1 MQLDKLMK
9 YLKLIPILFLLINN
23 NNITYSKPVPP
34 GAGDGDVAANILFLV
49 DSSASMQSWIGSD
62 GLGAA
67 PKAVYDSNGNILINQ
82 SGRRAVGIVRYTSA
96 GKRDTDF
103 TPIRVTPAAGC
114 TNVYDTT
121 RSTKSRNVRRNRG
134 LRFVEG
140 FSGQNITNKNMFFFN
155 ALERHDRDMV
165 FGFTEDG
172 TECLFALRAESQRA
186 RIHDLDIKEIGGTYY
201 MFLGGPWR
209 RGGFFKV
216 CNLSTM
222 ACTNQEFRGRNTLRT
237 MGRLSVNNEGTMVYM
252 TDYRDGNVRGFNLDL
267 ASPTPLASITM
278 PNRTCTKVN
287 NPDLSND
294 VMHATTV
301 AVSPDDS
308 DILYIG
314 SHINHAIQKLEFTS
328 DTDCVV
334 RASIGSGVNSVIA
347 NKGTSADTAAD
358 DVRFSRVWGI
368 HVDAERNRILTAT
381 TRGYVD
387 EFNETNFT
395 VANRDTSWLQQ
406 MGGPR
411 VRRWD
416 GVKDAIN
423 AIVNDTT
430 LTTGAHFGFGHW
442 NAGRSGLG
450 KNSRNGG
457 AYCHRNDNC
466 TYYDGWKGEHP
477 AGTSVLCNT
486 DSCLNVGIS
495 SKGASQIMKVLEP
508 MGLAWGTDSQAF
520 SGIATKYFNDPKA
533 GGLVFDEDSLCQ
545 LNYVIV
551 IGDGA
556 MTNTGIGRAV
566 DGVNIGH
573 AGKGNSI
580 GRMEEL
586 RKKGIKSLYVAY
598 GGGIKGKS
606 MSMFKT
612 FARAGSCET
621 LGDKDCEEVIIAN
634 TPEELKSE
642 LTSKIRQIIA
652 DKLAFTAP
660 SITATIQEGGSLY
673 QAQFAYEQFGEWK
686 GTILRKKLNSDGTVE
701 HETTEPNAHGN
712 WSAAVKVRGQSS
724 AGDAKDER
732 HLWSAIPGASY
743 FGNWDNFDVK
753 NSSIIAT
760 DLFDMLGYTVPD
772 YHNSSSYCATRDTGK
787 KHVGSNGNADD
798 IEGLIKFMKG
808 NDYFDYDGDCDIEEL
823 RKHVMGDIYHSQ
835 LIEVGPPDASLDFSN
850 RNEEAYHRSTNNYQ
864 GFMSKHSQRR
874 NIIYA
879 GSNSGVLHAINAETG
894 EEEWGFIPPFIAAL
908 LPQVINKG
916 YDGNIDAVISYVLDA
931 DGNPKLDADGKPI
944 AITAPAGGTNP
955 VFGVDGSPVV
965 HDALI
970 EGYDALGNETGKQW
984 RTILFVPYGRGGAG
998 FSVLDISNPIIADSS
1013 GPIHM
1018 FSIFNDQI
1026 NKKILIADYEGNI
1039 TEEPYNSGFSS
1050 FLQSEEGIKAYANYQ
1065 TARDADKDADGNEV
1079 CNSLDDAVVDCVEQ
1093 DAIAACVDSDDLTAT
1108 DPAYRDEGTS
1118 SCYTSDTFHFANIT
1132 LDIDDNT
1139 KIDDGVLSAQQRD
1152 NVTGLMTPLGIADAR
1167 MSGGLLKVKFDR
1179 KLTIN
1184 ANRIAH
1190 VEGADK
1196 ETNQFS
1202 ISTSCKGAT
1211 GLPTEYDYSQLGET
1225 WSTPRIVRI
1234 PSVDGGGINEDRYV
1248 AIMGGGMSKNDTCAG
1263 SAIFLVD
1270 LHLDERDKPGRI
1282 YAAEENGG
1290 PITIVDTT
1298 PDGIMVGGTKTA
1310 TENGSDIVNAIPAA
1324 PVVITPDTAFGIP
1337 WRGALV
1343 YINDLEGKIT
1353 KINLTNSTRNSAALF
1368 DQTTLFRLDANT
1380 DNARYSYF
1388 AMDAGIG
1395 VNTNQLMLFGATGNF
1410 TDLGGREPNMDNI
1423 MYGITDPDYPYFK
1436 HLNLGGGGKVPRG
1449 DNTTFFQLAHQ
1460 GANAAPGI
1468 DNAAHCKN
1476 VTGATDFSKCIEGK
1490 QAWVIKL
1497 GQDESNNFYLPKTF
1511 RKASASPTL
1520 FKGQVYFPIYQP
1532 PDSGVDRCAQGSAFI
1547 CVSDDECGYNNSA
1560 KLKLPSA
1567 PADVNNPGANACAFV
1582 RKGILSELVIFADK
1596 LFANV
1601 AGPTGD
1607 ADTLFSIL
1615 SIPGEIMQNKGGWR
1629 DSSF

>member
-1 MQLDKLMK
+1 MQQDKLMK
-9 YLKLIPILFLLINN
+9 YLKLISIFFLLINS
-23 NNITYSKPVPP
+23 NNISYSKPVPP

-49 DSSASMQSWIGSD
+49 DSSASMQSWIGTD

-114 TNVYDTT
+114 TNVYDST
-121 RSTKSRNVRRNRG
+121 RSTVSRNVRRNRG
-134 LRFVEG
+134 LRFIEG

-155 ALERHDRDMV
+155 SLERHDRDMV

-172 TECLFALRAESQRA
+172 SECLFALRAESQRA
-186 RIHDLDIKEIGGTYY
+186 RVHDIDIKQIGGTYY
-201 MFLGGPWR
+201 MFMGGPWR

-237 MGRLSVNNEGTMVYM
+237 IGRLSVNNEGTMVYM

-267 ASPTPLASITM
+267 TSATPLASITT
-278 PNRTCTKVN
+278 PNRICTKVN

-328 DTDCVV
+328 ETDCVV
-334 RASIGSGVNSVIA
+334 RASIGSGANSVIS
-347 NKGTSADTAAD
+347 NKGTSGDTAAD

-387 EFNETNFT
+387 EFNETAFN
-395 VANRDTSWLQQ
+395 VDNRDTSWLQQ

-416 GVKDAIN
+416 GVKDAMN

-442 NAGRSGLG
+442 NAGRSGGG
-450 KNSRNGG
+450 KNSTNGG
-457 AYCHRNDNC
+457 AHCHRNDTC
-466 TYYDGWKGEHP
+466 TYYDSWKGEHP
-477 AGTSVLCNT
+477 AGTSELCNS

-508 MGLAWGTDSQAF
+508 MGLAWGTDSNAF
-520 SGIATKYFNDPKA
+520 ADLASKYFNDADA
-533 GGLVFDEDSLCQ
+533 GGQVFDPDSQCQ

-556 MTNTGIGRAV
+556 MMNSGFTHRNFRNQNTTTTQK
-566 DGVNIGH
+566 GV
-573 AGKGNSI
+573 AGKTISD
-580 GRMEEL
+580 L
-586 RKKGIKSLYVAY
+586 RQKGVKTLMVAY
-598 GGGIKGKS
+598 GGGIRPGA
-606 MSMFKT
+606 MDLFDR
-612 FARAGSCET
+612 FAEAGSCATAGSDE
-621 LGDKDCEEVIIAN
+621 CEPTIVAN

-701 HETTEPNAHGN
+701 HTTTEPNAHGN
-712 WSAAVKVRGQSS
+712 WSAAVKVKGQSR
-724 AGDAKDER
+724 AGDAEDER

-743 FGNWDNFDVK
+743 FGNWDNFKVA
-753 NSSIIAT
+753 NSSIIAS

-772 YHNSSSYCATRDTGK
+772 YHNASSYCATRETGA
-787 KHVGSNGNADD
+787 KHIGSNGNADD

-808 NDYFDYDGDCDIEEL
+808 NDYFDYDGDCNVEEI

-879 GSNSGVLHAINAETG
+879 GSNSGVLHAINSVTG

-908 LPQVINKG
+908 LPQLINKG
-916 YDGNIDAVISYVLDA
+916 YDGNIDAVISYVLD
-931 DGNPKLDADGKPI
+931 DEGKPKLDAEGNPI

-998 FSVLDISNPIIADSS
+998 FSVLDITNPIIADSS

-1026 NKKILIADYEGNI
+1026 NKKILIADFEGNI

-1050 FLQSEEGIKAYANYQ
+1050 FLQSEEGIKASSNYMA
-1065 TARDADKDADGNEV
+1065 ARADDDED
-1079 CNSLDDAVVDCVEQ
+1079 CNSNDGDDTNDCTKQ
-1093 DAIAACVDSDDLTAT
+1093 DEIAACVDSDTLTDA
-1108 DPAYRDEGTS
+1108 DPPYRDEGTS

-1132 LDIDDNT
+1132 IDVDDNT
-1139 KIDDGVLSAQQRD
+1139 KIDDGVLSAKQLD
-1152 NVTGLMTPLGIADAR
+1152 NITGLMTTLGIADAR
-1167 MSGGLLKVKFDR
+1167 MSGGLLKVQFDQ

-1184 ANRIAH
+1184 ANRITH
-1190 VEGADK
+1190 VTGADK

-1211 GLPTEYDYSQLGET
+1211 GIPVEYDYTQLGET

-1263 SAIFLVD
+1263 SAVFLVD

-1282 YAAEENGG
+1282 YAAVENKG

-1395 VNTNQLMLFGATGNF
+1395 MSTNQLMLFGATGNF

-1436 HLNLGGGGKVPRG
+1436 HLNISGGKVPRG
-1449 DNTTFFQLAHQ
+1449 DNTTFFELAHKS
-1460 GANAAPGI
+1460 ADAAAGI

-1497 GQDESNNFYLPKTF
+1497 GQDASNNFYVPKTF

-1560 KLKLPSA
+1560 RLRLPAA

-1607 ADTLFSIL
+1607 EDTLFSIL

>member
-1 MQLDKLMK
+1 MK
-9 YLKLIPILFLLINN
+9 YLKLISIFFLLINS
-23 NNITYSKPVPP
+23 NNISYSKPVPP

-49 DSSASMQSWIGSD
+49 DSSASMQSWIGTD

-114 TNVYDTT
+114 TNVYDST
-121 RSTKSRNVRRNRG
+121 RSTVSRNVRRNRG
-134 LRFVEG
+134 LRFIEG

-155 ALERHDRDMV
+155 SLERHDRDMV

-172 TECLFALRAESQRA
+172 SECLFALRAQSQRA
-186 RIHDLDIKEIGGTYY
+186 RVHDIDIKQIGGTYY
-201 MFLGGPWR
+201 MFMGGPWR

-237 MGRLSVNNEGTMVYM
+237 IGRLSVNNEGTMVYM
-252 TDYRDGNVRGFNLDL
+252 TDYRDGNVRGFNLDITS
-267 ASPTPLASITM
+267 ATPLASITT
-278 PNRTCTKVN
+278 PNRVCTKVN
-287 NPDLSND
+287 NPNLNSD

-328 DTDCVV
+328 ETDCVV
-334 RASIGSGVNSVIA
+334 RASIGSGANSVIS
-347 NKGTSADTAAD
+347 NKGTSGDTAAD

-387 EFNETNFT
+387 EFNETAFN
-395 VANRDTSWLQQ
+395 VDNRDTSWLQQ

-416 GVKDAIN
+416 GVKDAMN

-442 NAGRSGLG
+442 NAGRSGGG
-450 KNSRNGG
+450 KNSLNGG
-457 AYCHRNDNC
+457 AHCHRNDTC

-477 AGTSVLCNT
+477 AGTSELCNS

-508 MGLAWGTDSQAF
+508 MGLAWGTDSNAF
-520 SGIATKYFNDPKA
+520 ADLASKYFNDANA
-533 GGLVFDEDSLCQ
+533 GGQVFDPDSQCQ

-556 MTNTGIGRAV
+556 MMNSGFTHRNFRNQNTTTTQK
-566 DGVNIGH
+566 GV
-573 AGKGNSI
+573 AGKTISD
-580 GRMEEL
+580 L
-586 RKKGIKSLYVAY
+586 RQKGVKTLMVAY
-598 GGGIKGKS
+598 GGGIRPGA
-606 MSMFKT
+606 MDLFDR
-612 FARAGSCET
+612 FAEAGSCATPGSDE
-621 LGDKDCEEVIIAN
+621 CEPTIVAN

-701 HETTEPNAHGN
+701 HTTTEPNAYGN
-712 WSAAVKVRGQSS
+712 WSAAVKVKGQSR
-724 AGDAKDER
+724 AGDAEDER

-743 FGNWDNFDVK
+743 FGNWDNFKVA
-753 NSSIIAT
+753 NSSIIAS

-772 YHNSSSYCATRDTGK
+772 YHNASSYCATRETGA
-787 KHVGSNGNADD
+787 KHIGSNGNADD

-808 NDYFDYDGDCDIEEL
+808 NDYFDYDGDCNVEEI

-879 GSNSGVLHAINAETG
+879 GSNSGVLHAINSVTG

-908 LPQVINKG
+908 LPQLINKG
-916 YDGNIDAVISYVLDA
+916 YDGNIDAVISYVLD
-931 DGNPKLDADGKPI
+931 DEGKPKLDAEGNPI

-998 FSVLDISNPIIADSS
+998 FSVLDITNPIIADSS

-1026 NKKILIADYEGNI
+1026 NKKILIADFEGNI

-1050 FLQSEEGIKAYANYQ
+1050 FLQSEEGIKASSNYMA
-1065 TARDADKDADGNEV
+1065 ARADDDED
-1079 CNSLDDAVVDCVEQ
+1079 CNSNDGDDTNDCTKQ
-1093 DAIAACVDSDDLTAT
+1093 DEIAACVDSDTLTDA
-1108 DPAYRDEGTS
+1108 DPPYRDEGTS

-1132 LDIDDNT
+1132 IDVDDNT
-1139 KIDDGVLSAQQRD
+1139 KIDDGVLSAKQLD
-1152 NVTGLMTPLGIADAR
+1152 NITGLMTTLGIADAR
-1167 MSGGLLKVKFDR
+1167 MSGGLLKVQFDQ

-1184 ANRIAH
+1184 ANRITH
-1190 VEGADK
+1190 VDGADK

-1202 ISTSCKGAT
+1202 VSTSCKGAT
-1211 GLPTEYDYSQLGET
+1211 GIPVEYDYTQLGET

-1234 PSVDGGGINEDRYV
+1234 PSVDGGGINQDRYV

-1263 SAIFLVD
+1263 SAVFLVD

-1282 YAAEENGG
+1282 YAAVENKG

-1395 VNTNQLMLFGATGNF
+1395 MSTNQLMLFGATGNF

-1436 HLNLGGGGKVPRG
+1436 HLNISGGKVPRG
-1449 DNTTFFQLAHQ
+1449 DNTTFFELAHKS
-1460 GANAAPGI
+1460 ADAAPGI

-1497 GQDESNNFYLPKTF
+1497 GQDASNNFYVPKTF

-1560 KLKLPSA
+1560 RLRLPAA

-1607 ADTLFSIL
+1607 EDTLFSIL